1 MALNK
6 MQYES
11 IIKGYERTRDR
22 NRHLASERHELIY
35 NRIPGYKELSE
46 SVADISASLALAVIN
61 GEEGAM
67 DKVRTSLR
75 AITERKH
82 KMLQDFGYPA
92 DYLEPI
98 YDCTDCKDTGFLSDA
113 NSLKTK
119 CHCFRNQEIELLYD
133 QSNIREVIAAENFNS
148 LSYQYYQGEDLDRF
162 EKAVDICK
170 NFVQNFVHDYHNLFF
185 YGTVGT
191 GKSFL
196 SGCIANELLQ
206 KGNSVIYFSASRLFE
221 TLAHYSFDNNL
232 KEALYDF
239 YDDLYNCDLV
249 IIDDLGTEM
258 TNSFVSSQLFACLN
272 ERHLR
277 KNATIISTNLS
288 LEELRD
294 RYSDRVFSRITSNYE
309 LCKLTGPDIRMLK
322 KRSANSLNS

>member
-196 SGCIANELLQ
+196 SSCIAKELID
-206 KGNSVIYFSASRLFE
+206 KGQLVIYFSATQLFDALSKS
-221 TLAHYSFDNNL
+221 TFDKES
-232 KEALYDF
+232 KEAASGIYEDI
-239 YDDLYNCDLV
+239 YECDLL
-249 IIDDLGTEM
+249 IIDDLGTEL
-258 TNSFVSSQLFACLN
+258 TNAFVSSQLFSCLN
-272 ERHLR
+272 NRHLR
-277 KNATIISTNLS
+277 KKSTIITTNLS

-294 RYSDRVFSRITSNYE
+294 RYSDRIFSRITSNYGM
-309 LCKLTGPDIRMLK
+309 CKLTGRDIRVTK
-322 KRSANSLNS
+322 KLLLNRK

>member
-6 MQYES
+6 MQYDS

-22 NRHLASERHELIY
+22 NRYLAEERRELVY
-35 NRIPGYKELSE
+35 KHIPDYRQLDE
-46 SVADISASLALAVIN
+46 SVANVSVSLARLVIDGEEDAMSKARASLQNISARKKKLLA
-61 GEEGAM
+61 
-67 DKVRTSLR
+67 
-75 AITERKH
+75 
-82 KMLQDFGYPA
+82 DFGYPE

-98 YDCTDCKDTGFLSDA
+98 YDCPDCKDTGFLTDA
-113 NSLKTK
+113 EGLKSK
-119 CHCFRNQEIELLYD
+119 CHCFRSQEIELLYD
-133 QSNIREVIAAENFNS
+133 QSNIREMMATENFSS
-148 LSYQYYQGEDLDRF
+148 LSYSYYQGEDLDRF
-162 EKAVDICK
+162 EKAVNICK

-196 SGCIANELLQ
+196 SGCVAKELLQ
-206 KGNSVIYFSASRLFE
+206 KGCSVIYFSASRLFE
-221 TLAHYSFDNNL
+221 TLAHYSFDSNL

-288 LEELRD
+288 LGELRD